1 MSHGLS
7 PGVILQQLPDIV
19 WREIAG
25 ETVLLDPEG
34 SVLMGLNRSGGRMW
48 ELLDGKRSIAEVAST
63 LATHYKQPEDAV
75 LGDMMSF
82 AKTLLDKN
90 LARLVEV

>member
-1 MSHGLS
+1 MSDTLS
-7 PGVILQQLPDIV
+7 PALVLEQLPDIV

-48 ELLDGKRSIAEVAST
+48 ELLDGKRSIAELASS
-63 LATHYKQPEDAV
+63 LATHYKQPEDAI
-75 LGDMMSF
+75 LGDLMSF
-82 AKTLLDKN
+82 AQTLLDKN
-90 LARLVEV
+90 LARPVEV